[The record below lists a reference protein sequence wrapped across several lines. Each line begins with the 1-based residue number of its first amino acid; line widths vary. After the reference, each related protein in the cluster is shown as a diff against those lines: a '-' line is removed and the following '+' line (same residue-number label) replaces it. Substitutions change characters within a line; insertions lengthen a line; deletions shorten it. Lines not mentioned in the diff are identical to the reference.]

1 MPGMHVMML
10 RWRIFQLHYIKE
22 GGGQLWLKRGR
33 VGNRHIRHHQ
43 EQGQD
48 GDDHVVRQFTVYL
61 QSDGSFAK
69 LLFSDAVPKF

>member
-22 GGGQLWLKRGR
+22 GDGQLWLKRGR
-33 VGNRHIRHHQ
+33 AGNRHIRHRQ

-48 GDDHVVRQFTVYL
+48 GDDHVREKGNDLNLVLNLVVQL
-61 QSDGSFAK
+61 
-69 LLFSDAVPKF
+69 